1 VAPDPNYTPDCEE
14 PLIDYAQQ
22 PWRAVTGP
30 HLVALVRAG
39 AVFDTGVLIERPNS
53 QNQEFRRE
61 EETDPQVLTTP
72 TRLNSKCPTIVACR
86 NDEVV
91 PANPS

>member
-1 VAPDPNYTPDCEE
+1 VAPNYTPDCEE

-39 AVFDTGVLIERPNS
+39 AVFDKGVLIERPNS
-53 QNQEFRRE
+53 QNQEFRCAIRGRDRSTGLDDSYTLQLE
-61 EETDPQVLTTP
+61 VPHYC
-72 TRLNSKCPTIVACR
+72 RLS
-86 NDEVV
+86 E
-91 PANPS
+91 